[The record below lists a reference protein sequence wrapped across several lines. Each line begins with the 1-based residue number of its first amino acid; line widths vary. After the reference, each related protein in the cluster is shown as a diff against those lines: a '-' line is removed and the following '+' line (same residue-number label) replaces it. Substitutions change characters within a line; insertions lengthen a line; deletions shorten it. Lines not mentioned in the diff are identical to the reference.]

1 MNRGNI
7 TRRIAGIAV
16 CALALT
22 LTLTAQNVDDL
33 RKNKERA
40 ETQLRET
47 NRALQKNLK
56 PARSILRNR
65 PEDPEQLKAFEWEG
79 FRYDPAA
86 SRGDRWVFTLG

>member
-56 PARSILRNR
+56 NARSILN
-65 PEDPEQLKAFEWEG
+65 ELDLINAEIKDPNKVIRRLN
-79 FRYDPAA
+79 
-86 SRGDRWVFTLG
+86 T